1 MHGEDLAGLAVPPG
15 TPRPGRRS
23 RCWLLAASAGVAGLI
38 ALPAAAGPAIAA
50 TSAPGWHITKVFG
63 ASYQYPNYEGLSAS
77 GPDDGWL
84 VGETAPDALSV
95 EHWTGESWV
104 AVTPPAKFE
113 EIGVGVSDSVV
124 GSASAADMWTFP
136 TAPGGQYAL
145 HRTSTGWHGYRLRGV
160 GAIFGTA
167 VFSDSDA
174 WAFGQ
179 STARQSG
186 LGDSPPYVARFD
198 GHSWKRASMPGV
210 PVNVS
215 ALAAHDIWAFGP
227 TTRTAADGR
236 AGQDVVAMHW
246 TGHRWYTRQIPRAA
260 GDFVIAAAA
269 TAVHSLWAVEEP
281 VGPPIG
287 TESSAGPMRIFHWN
301 GSRWKDVVTDAADV
315 YQGALASDGHGGIWV
330 QAMSARTHKADLVH
344 FSSGHLTR
352 SAVPGKRGYTAEG
365 GGLSLIPGTRS
376 LFADVGLNPD
386 AIGKASETAVAR
398 YTP

>member
-1 MHGEDLAGLAVPPG
+1 MPREDLAALAVPPG
-15 TPRPGRRS
+15 NARPARRS
-23 RCWLLAASAGVAGLI
+23 RYWLLAASAGVAGLI
-38 ALPAAAGPAIAA
+38 ALPAAAGPASAA
-50 TSAPGWHITKVFG
+50 TSPPGWHITKVFG

-84 VGETAPDALSV
+84 VGQTESDTLSV
-95 EHWTGESWV
+95 EHWTGRAWAS
-104 AVTPPAKFE
+104 VTPPAKFDE
-113 EIGVGVSDSVV
+113 VGVAASDSVV

-136 TAPGGQYAL
+136 SRASGLYAL
-145 HRTSTGWHGYRLRGV
+145 HWTGSGWHGYRLRGV
-160 GAIFGTA
+160 AAIFGTA

-179 STARQSG
+179 STTGKIG
-186 LGDSPPYVARFD
+186 LGNSSPFVARFD
-198 GHSWKRASMPGV
+198 GSGWKRSSMPGV

-227 TTRTAADGR
+227 TTSTAADGR
-236 AGQDVVAMHW
+236 AAQDVVAMHW

-281 VGPPIG
+281 VGSPAG
-287 TESSAGPMRIFHWN
+287 TGSSAGPMRVFHWN
-301 GSRWKDVVTDAADV
+301 GSRWTDVVTDAADV

-344 FSSGHLTR
+344 FSAGRLTR

-376 LFADVGLNPD
+376 LFADMGLNPD